1 MKDFVRVGATQGRL
15 VVLPLY
21 ADEREIA
28 DLVLGSRA
36 ERWLQ
41 VVRELE
47 RGGLPKRSE
56 LFGGLRYVPKVLQ
69 FFDLREGVTRTILC
83 ADGQEDGPENWGPV

>member
-1 MKDFVRVGATQGRL
+1 MKDFVRIGTLQGRL
-15 VVLPLY
+15 VVMPLY

-28 DLVLGSRA
+28 DLVFGSRA
-36 ERWLQ
+36 ERWPQ
-41 VVRELE
+41 IVRELE

-69 FFDLREGVTRTILC
+69 FFDVREGVKRTIAG
-83 ADGQEDGPENWGPV
+83 ADETEDGPENWGPM

>member
-1 MKDFVRVGATQGRL
+1 MKDFVRVGAMQGRL

-28 DLVLGSRA
+28 DLVFGSRA
-36 ERWLQ
+36 EHWSQ

-69 FFDLREGVTRTILC
+69 FFDLREGVKGTILC
-83 ADGQEDGPENWGPV
+83 ANDEEDGPENWNPV

>member
-1 MKDFVRVGATQGRL
+1 MKDFVRIGATQGRL

-21 ADEREIA
+21 ADEKEIA
-28 DLVLGSRA
+28 DLVFGSRA
-36 ERWLQ
+36 ERWPH

-47 RGGLPKRSE
+47 RGGLPRRSE
-56 LFGGLRYVPKVLQ
+56 LLGGLRYVPKVLQ

-83 ADGQEDGPENWGPV
+83 SNEEEDGPENWGPV

>member
-28 DLVLGSRA
+28 DLVFGSRA
-36 ERWLQ
+36 ERWPQ

-56 LFGGLRYVPKVLQ
+56 LFGGLRYIPKVLQ
-69 FFDLREGVTRTILC
+69 FFDLREGVTRTILS
-83 ADGQEDGPENWGPV
+83 ANEEEDGPENWGPV

>member
-1 MKDFVRVGATQGRL
+1 MKDLVRVGAVQGRL

-28 DLVLGSRA
+28 DLVFGSRA
-36 ERWLQ
+36 ERWSQ

-83 ADGQEDGPENWGPV
+83 SNEEEDGPENWGPV

>member
-15 VVLPLY
+15 IILPLY
-21 ADEREIA
+21 ADDGEIA
-28 DLVLGSRA
+28 DLVFGPRA
-36 ERWLQ
+36 ERWSQ

-69 FFDLREGVTRTILC
+69 FFDVREGVD
-83 ADGQEDGPENWGPV
+83 ADDPVR

>member
-1 MKDFVRVGATQGRL
+1 MKDFVRVGAAQGRL
-15 VVLPLY
+15 VILPLY

-36 ERWLQ
+36 ERWPQ

-56 LFGGLRYVPKVLQ
+56 LFGALRYLPKVLQ
-69 FFDLREGVTRTILC
+69 FFDLREGVTRTILS
-83 ADGQEDGPENWGPV
+83 DDEQEDGPENWGPV